1 MRPTAQRPR
10 SVGDLAHAL
19 GLGARPADAAVTLT
33 GVAASSADV
42 VPGDLFIALRGTAS
56 HGARYTGRAVRAGAA
71 GVLTDHDGQGIV
83 EAAISAGT
91 CPAVPVLT
99 MPAGTDPRSMLGAVA
114 TWFYDHPG
122 DALTTF
128 AVTGTNGKTTTT
140 YLIDHLLSAIGRTV
154 GLIGT
159 VETRSGARVLP
170 SRLTTPD
177 AAALQGVLAV
187 MREDRVDAL
196 AMEVSSHAL
205 VQHRVDGIVFDVA
218 GFTNLSQDH
227 LDFHGTLEDY
237 FLAKAE
243 LFTPSRAR
251 RGVVIVDETWGR
263 RLASTVTIP
272 VVTLRTAD
280 GLDDPDQ
287 SAADQPAA
295 DWAVVDVE
303 AGPTGSAFTLVHRDG
318 RTVST
323 STSLPG
329 AFNVANA
336 ALALVMVIESGV
348 DVAVLT
354 AALEGIGGVDAA
366 VPGRMEPVASEPR
379 VIVDFAHNPDAL
391 GLAIAALRPTTV
403 GRLIVVFGATGER
416 DTGKRPIMGAVA
428 VGLADVVVVTDDD
441 PHGEDASQIRQ
452 QVLVGA
458 RAAAGPDGEVGSAG
472 ARAGARQVEVLEIA
486 PRARAIAE
494 AIRHARDEDTV
505 LVAGR
510 GHEVWQEINGVDHP
524 LDDRVEARAAA
535 AARRNDMTKELS
547 K

>member
-1 MRPTAQRPR
+1 MRPTAPRER
-10 SVGDLAHAL
+10 SVGDLALAL
-19 GLGARPADAAVTLT
+19 GLQAQPADAAVQIT

-42 VPGDLFIALRGTAS
+42 VPGDLFVALDGTAS
-56 HGARYTGRAVRAGAA
+56 HGARYAGQAVRAGAA
-71 GVLTDHDGQGIV
+71 AILTDTVGRALVAAAVADG
-83 EAAISAGT
+83 S
-91 CPAVPVLT
+91 CPDVPVLS
-99 MPAGTDPRSMLGAVA
+99 MPDDAEPRTLLGAVA
-114 TWFYDHPG
+114 VWFYDHPG
-122 DALTTF
+122 DDLTTF

-140 YLIDHLLSAIGRTV
+140 YLVDHVLSALGRTV

-159 VETRSGARVLP
+159 VETRSGERILP

-187 MREDRVDAL
+187 MREDHVDAL

-218 GFTNLSQDH
+218 AFTNLSQDH
-227 LDFHGTLEDY
+227 LDFHGDLEGY
-237 FLAKAE
+237 FRAKAE
-243 LFTPSRAR
+243 LFTPARAR
-251 RGVVIVDETWGR
+251 RGVVIVDTPWGQ
-263 RLASTVTIP
+263 RLAAEATIP
-272 VVTLRTAD
+272 VVTLRTD
-280 GLDDPDQ
+280 SEVSGVQPD
-287 SAADQPAA
+287 
-295 DWAVVDVE
+295 WTVVDVV
-303 AGPTGSAFTLVHRDG
+303 PQPLGSRFTLRHRDG
-318 RTVST
+318 RTLT
-323 STSLPG
+323 TTTSLPG
-329 AFNVANA
+329 GFNVANA

-354 AALEGIGGVDAA
+354 AALTAAGGLDAA
-366 VPGRMEPVASEPR
+366 VPGRMEPVALDPR

-391 GLAIAALRPTTV
+391 SLAIAALRPTTT

-428 VGLADVVVVTDDD
+428 AGLADVVVVTDDD

-452 QVLVGA
+452 QVLAGA
-458 RAAAGPDGEVGSAG
+458 RAAAADL
-472 ARAGARQVEVLEIA
+472 ARQQAGGQAGPREVEILEIA

-494 AIRHARDEDTV
+494 AVAGARDEDTV

-510 GHEVWQEINGVDHP
+510 GHEVWQEIDGVNHP

-535 AARRNDMTKELS
+535 AARKDTMKELS